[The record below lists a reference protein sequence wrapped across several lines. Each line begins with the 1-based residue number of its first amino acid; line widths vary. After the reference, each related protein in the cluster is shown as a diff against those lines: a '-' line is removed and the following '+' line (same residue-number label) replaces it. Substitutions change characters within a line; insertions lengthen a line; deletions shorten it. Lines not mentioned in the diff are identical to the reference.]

1 MYNIKS
7 YDVINNTPWEIPF
20 SQRVANM
27 LEMKKMGLKVVCY
40 LYERADTSTFR
51 YRVYNMCQALEVG
64 LTWRGVYFFD
74 YELECIYQFI
84 NSIDVVIICRYRWN
98 SKIDKIIDFFHENH
112 KIVVFDTDDMVYNE
126 KYIPNIMNTLA
137 VPENEDRLNYWF
149 SYINRISAVER
160 KCDVLTTTN
169 KYLADI
175 MQRDLSKKVYITQNF
190 LNRIQLEVSE
200 AYYLQKKQQCSEG
213 KFIIGYFSGTP
224 SHIND
229 FRVVAPEIKQ
239 LLEENKNII
248 LRIVGFMEMPAY
260 LNDLVNKGQIE
271 YEPLVTFTELQ
282 KKIAEVNVNIAPLVV
297 NQFTNCKSELKYFEA
312 AIVGTPTCATP
323 TYVFK
328 KGIIHGED
336 GYLCE
341 QGDWYDTLKNLYDNR
356 IKENVKLNEGARQKC
371 IEKYAYY
378 NQTNY
383 LENILNQITGGK

>member
-149 SYINRISAVER
+149 SYINRISAVEKMR
-160 KCDVLTTTN
+160 C
-169 KYLADI
+169 
-175 MQRDLSKKVYITQNF
+175 
-190 LNRIQLEVSE
+190 
-200 AYYLQKKQQCSEG
+200 
-213 KFIIGYFSGTP
+213 
-224 SHIND
+224 IN
-229 FRVVAPEIKQ
+229 
-239 LLEENKNII
+239 
-248 LRIVGFMEMPAY
+248 
-260 LNDLVNKGQIE
+260 NDK
-271 YEPLVTFTELQ
+271 
-282 KKIAEVNVNIAPLVV
+282 
-297 NQFTNCKSELKYFEA
+297 
-312 AIVGTPTCATP
+312 
-323 TYVFK
+323 
-328 KGIIHGED
+328 
-336 GYLCE
+336 
-341 QGDWYDTLKNLYDNR
+341 
-356 IKENVKLNEGARQKC
+356 
-371 IEKYAYY
+371 
-378 NQTNY
+378 
-383 LENILNQITGGK
+383 